1 MWPYPFRCPP
11 ATFFVLFTIRINFNN
26 LKRTFWHRQLFLQ
39 YLSCRGIKRKLF
51 KYLHFTWKFNKCMRV
66 SFIFIMY
73 ICNILLE
80 NDWTRIERIF
90 FKIIE
95 QNLLYIFIIRKIY
108 LNRWKIE
115 LEEYSWIKSK
125 SWFCGEMS
133 L

>member
-1 MWPYPFRCPP
+1 
-11 ATFFVLFTIRINFNN
+11 
-26 LKRTFWHRQLFLQ
+26 
-39 YLSCRGIKRKLF
+39 
-51 KYLHFTWKFNKCMRV
+51 
-66 SFIFIMY
+66 MY

-90 FKIIE
+90 FEIIE